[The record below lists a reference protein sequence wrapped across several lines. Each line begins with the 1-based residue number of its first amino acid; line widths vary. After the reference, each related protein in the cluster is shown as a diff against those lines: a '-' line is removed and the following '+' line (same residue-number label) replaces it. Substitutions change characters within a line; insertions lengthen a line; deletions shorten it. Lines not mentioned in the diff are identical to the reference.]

1 VRNVV
6 LALLLVN
13 LAYFCWAEWIDVPK
27 ATPVNQA
34 VARLPRL
41 KLVSELP
48 PSRAPGDEPR
58 RTAYNEISDTAPC
71 MSVGPFADIL
81 SSAQAAEILKA
92 KGFEPRQRAAV
103 GEVLEQYWVSVGGAK
118 SDADTLRALKTLS
131 DHGIRDAEPM
141 PDDPNHLISVGL
153 FTDRDHA
160 EKRADAVRQLGLS
173 ADVSERKLPSA
184 VYWVDLTPQVG
195 LHSVPLQALFAAG
208 VNTKIGVQRCPA
220 PAGQTATQT
229 AAAVGPGAAGA
240 QAVVGAGAA
249 ASTGQAGAVQRS
261 QPPPAAQSKVAGAL
275 KLQ

>member
-1 VRNVV
+1 MPEGGSVLESALVRNVF
-6 LALLLVN
+6 LALLLLN
-13 LAYFCWAEWIDVPK
+13 LAYFCWAGWIDAPRP
-27 ATPVNQA
+27 APVNQA

-41 KLVSELP
+41 KLASEQP
-48 PSRAPGDEPR
+48 PSRAADDSR
-58 RTAYNEISDTAPC
+58 HTAYNEVADTAPC

-103 GEVLEQYWVSVGGAK
+103 GDTIEQYWVSVGGSK

-131 DHGIRDAEPM
+131 DHGIKDAEPM

-160 EKRADAVRQLGLS
+160 DKRADAVRRLGLS

-208 VNTKIGVQRCPA
+208 IDTKIGVQRCP
-220 PAGQTATQT
+220 
-229 AAAVGPGAAGA
+229 GAAGP
-240 QAVVGAGAA
+240 
-249 ASTGQAGAVQRS
+249 ASTQVPAADS
-261 QPPPAAQSKVAGAL
+261 ALPPPAPAAQPKVAGAP